1 MKKFTTQLSKFND
14 MLLSYQ
20 NRSSKSKSPNFWLL
34 WYCTQDF
41 TELGERLRCLRRADG
56 MYGLTKDE
64 REYHCSTHEN
74 IDLDTAERYSV
85 YVISI
90 TLWKTDD
97 GEAKS
102 QYCH

>member
-1 MKKFTTQLSKFND
+1 MKKFTKQVSKFKD

-20 NRSSKSKSPNFWLL
+20 NRSIKSKSPDFLVL

-41 TELGERLRCLRRADG
+41 TELGERIRCLRRADV
-56 MYGLTKDE
+56 MYGVTKDE

-74 IDLDTAERYSV
+74 IDLDTAGMYSV

-90 TLWKTDD
+90 TLWKTDN
-97 GEAKS
+97 GEAES
-102 QYCH
+102 QCCH